1 MTIYSNTTPLLA
13 FSAIGRLD
21 LLNKVHG
28 EICVVP
34 SVVSECHVGG
44 IIEVPDLT
52 AIPWILIEP
61 EPPQDDAR
69 FLMLD
74 AGERDTLSAALR
86 DQAGLVLIDERLG
99 RNLAEFHALR
109 VAGTLGTL
117 KKAKEIGLIAA
128 FLPLVRELQGVG
140 FWYHEK
146 LVQRLAADV
155 GE

>member
-61 EPPQDDAR
+61 EPPQDDSR

-99 RNLAEFHALR
+99 RNLAEFHTLR
-109 VAGTLGTL
+109 VAGTLNRRQ
-117 KKAKEIGLIAA
+117 KRKN
-128 FLPLVRELQGVG
+128 
-140 FWYHEK
+140 
-146 LVQRLAADV
+146 
-155 GE
+155 